1 MINYNQTTD
10 AYINMVN
17 QRLDE
22 YVSLQNQNYDYVI
35 EAMRY
40 SLMNAGKRIRPIL
53 VLEFCRAFGGNTKN
67 ALPFACAVEMI
78 HTYSLIHDDLP
89 CMDNDDLRRGKPSC
103 HKQFDEAT
111 ALLAGDALLNKAFEV
126 LSNLSIT
133 ECNPVIALQA
143 LKVLSNYSGVNGMI
157 GGQAIDLA
165 QEGKKIKT
173 DIDTLNQMHK
183 LKTSALIQASCEL
196 GAICAKAEEEDVS
209 KAREFGLS
217 LGLAFQIVDDILDVE
232 GNEELLGK
240 PIGSDAQNDKV
251 TFVTL
256 HGLEKAKKMAYDYT
270 QKALEIADTIKSDY
284 LKHITQALLNR
295 NK

>member
-1 MINYNQTTD
+1 MIDYNLTTN
-10 AYINMVN
+10 AYINMIN
-17 QRLDE
+17 QKLDE
-22 YVSLQNQNYDYVI
+22 YISFQNQNYDYVI

-89 CMDNDDLRRGKPSC
+89 CMDDDDLRRGKPSC

-126 LSNLSIT
+126 LSNLSII
-133 ECNPVIALQA
+133 ECNPVIAMQGIR
-143 LKVLSNYSGVNGMI
+143 VLSNYSGVNGMI

-165 QEGKKIKT
+165 QDGKKIKA
-173 DIDTLNQMHK
+173 DENVLNQMHK

-196 GAICAKAEEEDVS
+196 GAISAKAEEEDVK

-240 PIGSDAQNDKV
+240 PIGSDAQKDKV
-251 TFVTL
+251 TFVSL
-256 HGLEKAKKMAYDYT
+256 YGVEKAKEMASYYT
-270 QKALEIADTIKSDY
+270 QKALEIADTINSDY
-284 LKHITQALLNR
+284 LKYMTQSLLNR
-295 NK
+295 KK